1 MPLILK
7 NRNPNLVEWMD
18 RQDCD
23 IELLFNTY
31 RQFKTINRLLSG
43 WDKIYRINIKPH
55 LMYTAKPV
63 SILDIGCGAG
73 DILRYLRDLA
83 NKDGF
88 KLNLTG
94 IDPDIRA
101 IEFIKQQ
108 SISDEIQFYPYRS
121 EELIKEGRRFDIVI
135 TNHLLHHLN
144 RKEMSAITKDAALL
158 ARKLVIFSDIERSDI
173 GYAAFATVA
182 PLLFRKSYIVKDGL
196 ISIKK
201 SFTKEELQDTFA
213 YPWIIKKQFPFRLL
227 AILEKEHQ

>member
-7 NRNPNLVEWMD
+7 NRNPDLIEWMD

-43 WDKIYRINIKPH
+43 WDKIYRHFIKPH
-55 LMYTAKPV
+55 LIYSSKPV

-73 DILRYLRDLA
+73 DILMYLRNLA

-88 KLNLTG
+88 RLNLTG
-94 IDPDIRA
+94 IDPDPRA
-101 IEFIKQQ
+101 MEFVKHQ
-108 SISDEIQFYPYRS
+108 SFSDEIQFHPFRS
-121 EELIKEGRRFDIVI
+121 NEMIKEGRRFDIVI
-135 TNHLLHHLN
+135 SNHLLHHLN
-144 RKEMSAITKDAALL
+144 SKEMSAIIKDAALL
-158 ARKLVIFSDIERSDI
+158 ARKTVIFSDIERSDL
-173 GYAAFATVA
+173 GFAAFGLIA

-201 SFTKEELQDTFA
+201 SYTKEELSHVFP
-213 YPWIIKKQFPFRLL
+213 YPWSIQRQFPFRLL
-227 AILEKEHQ
+227 AILTKKS